1 MIRMRQDG
9 PNRCAQH
16 ATQEQLSLMSV
27 RVAERRLEVG
37 VFTMY
42 GMYEIT
48 GFYCCVDG
56 AKECAKM
63 LLREIRESDDPHLQF
78 SVRL

>member
-1 MIRMRQDG
+1 MIRMKQDG
-9 PNRCAQH
+9 PNRCHLHPQQA
-16 ATQEQLSLMSV
+16 QLSIMSV
-27 RVAERRLEVG
+27 RVAERRLELG
-37 VFTMY
+37 AFKMY
-42 GMYEIT
+42 DAYEIT

-56 AKECAKM
+56 AKECAKT